1 MVAVH
6 HEEPNYMGVFWWL
19 LVLTILEIAI
29 IYAPI
34 AKLAIVILLI
44 GMALTK
50 ASLVALYYMH
60 LKFERRTVGMI
71 AVVPLIL
78 CVFLIFM
85 LTPDLSAIVHH
96 SPKPEAAAEGAH
108 GEH

>member
-1 MVAVH
+1 MNVAH

-19 LVLTILEIAI
+19 LVLTILEIGV

-34 AKLAIVILLI
+34 AHFAIVLLLV
-44 GMALTK
+44 GLALTK

-60 LKFERRTVGMI
+60 LALEKRTLGII
-71 AVVPLIL
+71 ALTPLLL
-78 CVFLIFM
+78 CVFLLFA
-85 LTPDLSAIVHH
+85 LTPDLGAVVHQ
-96 SPKPEAAAEGAH
+96 SPKSEAAAEGTH